1 MKKIT
6 FLTIVVIVL
15 ILLNIVVLG
24 FVFTKENHPSLP
36 EGRRPEPKDIIIKK
50 LHFDEAQQEKYKAE
64 ITKHRKEIRE
74 LDKAIRENKHKL
86 YDLLATTYTEQQKD
100 SLIGVIVDNQR
111 KVEETHFNHF
121 QDIKAICKPDQLEYF
136 NELTREL
143 PKLFA
148 PQRPRERRE

>member
-24 FVFTKENHPSLP
+24 FVFTKENNPRLP
-36 EGRRPEPKDIIIKK
+36 EGRRPEPREIIIKR
-50 LHFDEAQQEKYKAE
+50 LHFDEAQQEKDKAE

-74 LDKAIRENKHKL
+74 LDKAIRANKHKL
-86 YDLLATTYTEQQKD
+86 YDLLAKTYSEEQKD
-100 SLIGVIVDNQR
+100 SLIGVIVANQR
-111 KVEETHFNHF
+111 KVEEVHFEHF
-121 QDIKAICKPDQLEYF
+121 EHIKSICKPDQLEYF
-136 NELTREL
+136 NELTRGL

-148 PQRPRERRE
+148 PQRPRGRRE